1 MLREELMK
9 LGIIINTNNAEAAWN
24 ALRLG
29 VTALEA
35 GHKISVFLM
44 GGGVE
49 IEQIT
54 DKKFDVASLLKRFAT
69 QNVSFLACRTCMRLR
84 HQEETGTVFKSS
96 LTDLVRIIEESDKV
110 VSFG

>member
-1 MLREELMK
+1 MLREESMK
-9 LGIIINTNNAEAAWN
+9 LGIIINTSNAEIAWN

-35 GHKISVFLM
+35 GHKVSVFLL

-54 DKKFDVASLLKRFAT
+54 DEKFDVATLLKKFAT
-69 QNVSFLACRTCMRLR
+69 KNVSFLACETCMRLR
-84 HQEETGTVFKSS
+84 HQEETGTVFRSS

-110 VSFG
+110 VTFG